1 LDVAE
6 RIEIL
11 LKDLESIEIID
22 SKNLPLDIDKFT
34 EILNVDKELLKFL
47 I

>member
-34 EILNVDKELLKFL
+34 EILDVDKEILKF
-47 I
+47 